1 MVLQQPWQV
10 AVPSPVK
17 VVVMMFQLVVSVPV
31 DVVIRCKLVTVLV
44 AVGAN
49 VVVVVKSVVGDLK
62 TLAWTVN
69 LVI

>member
-1 MVLQQPWQV
+1 
-10 AVPSPVK
+10 
-17 VVVMMFQLVVSVPV
+17 MMFQWVVSVPV
-31 DVVIRCKLVTVLV
+31 DVVVRCKLVTVLV

-49 VVVVVKSVVGDLK
+49 VVVVVKSVVVDLK